1 MIDDMLRVGVVTKPH
16 GLKGEVKVYP
26 TTSDPKRFK
35 DLDVVYLVVKEKEVP
50 LHVESVKYFKNQVI
64 VKFKEYSRIEE
75 VEEYRNCDMM
85 VTRED
90 AIELKEGEYFLY
102 DVIGY
107 AVEDEDKKALG
118 TVKDVFETGAN
129 PVFVVELND
138 GKDVLFPVIDEC
150 ILHVDTEKEL
160 VTAHVM
166 EGLMDI

>member
-150 ILHVDTEKEL
+150 ILYVDTEKEL

>member
-107 AVEDEDKKALG
+107 AIEDEDKKALG

-150 ILHVDTEKEL
+150 ILQVDTEKEL